1 MTKAANHI
9 AETSKIKFHC
19 GLAFIKKLNK
29 FTEELD
35 ILGPRNTYV
44 KVHYYVRHGRCV
56 YGGGRFSSVKGTWY
70 TVFRSTRH
78 FNPNKAFLSCTK
90 QNMKAT
96 MFCSVQITKEEQD
109 SFGMC
114 ILLE

>member
-35 ILGPRNTYV
+35 ILRPRN
-44 KVHYYVRHGRCV
+44 
-56 YGGGRFSSVKGTWY
+56 
-70 TVFRSTRH
+70 
-78 FNPNKAFLSCTK
+78 
-90 QNMKAT
+90 
-96 MFCSVQITKEEQD
+96 I
-109 SFGMC
+109 
-114 ILLE
+114 